1 LFHYLFAEKILIDF
15 NLCICLDVL
24 GLVTG
29 LSEEREYL
37 RDGKITK
44 MVVVELSDDRL
55 VLIPLIS
62 LNVAVA
68 CASDLFVLFYC
79 SGKCECALF
88 GDYAQDLKKMI
99 GKVVG
104 GLPIVAIQFA
114 KLKIFRGFVCS
125 LILLIIVC
133 CVDFICVPDMAM
145 LVCLLGLM

>member
-1 LFHYLFAEKILIDF
+1 
-15 NLCICLDVL
+15 
-24 GLVTG
+24 
-29 LSEEREYL
+29 
-37 RDGKITK
+37 
-44 MVVVELSDDRL
+44 
-55 VLIPLIS
+55 
-62 LNVAVA
+62 
-68 CASDLFVLFYC
+68 
-79 SGKCECALF
+79 
-88 GDYAQDLKKMI
+88 MI